1 MKHIFISILGIFFL
15 ISVSGQTKVVYGK
28 LTSFNTYPVQN
39 VEVRTKK
46 SKSSTITDSLGQ
58 FAIVCFEND
67 VIKIKPKTFQSVN
80 RKVGPDTDSLSI
92 NLIFVDSKKNR
103 ELAIGYGYINQQD
116 LTFAVN
122 NLQQENNE
130 YCSYLN
136 VFDLLRGR
144 FPGVN
149 ISGNAVYIRS
159 LNSVNSDTEA
169 LYVVDGVIS
178 SSIDWI
184 LPCEIR
190 SISILKDGSGSI
202 YGTRGGNG
210 VVIIETKY

>member
-1 MKHIFISILGIFFL
+1 MKQIAITILVVLFT
-15 ISVSGQTKVVYGK
+15 ISVSAQSKVVHGK

-39 VEVRTKK
+39 VELRAKK
-46 SKSSTITDSLGQ
+46 SKSSTVTDSLGR
-58 FAIVCFEND
+58 FSIVCFEND
-67 VIKIKPKTFQSVN
+67 VIKVRPKTFQSVN
-80 RKVGPDTDSLSI
+80 RKVGPDTDSLFI

-116 LTFAVN
+116 LAFAVS

-144 FPGVN
+144 FPGVT
-149 ISGNAVYIRS
+149 ISGNAVYIRNS
-159 LNSVNSDTEA
+159 NSVNSDTEA

-190 SISILKDGSGSI
+190 SISILKDASASI
-202 YGTRGGNG
+202 YGSRGGNG